1 MHLQVEEMGAVEKCV
16 TESMVWMNS
25 KMNAQ
30 SKVPIT
36 QDPVVQV
43 ADIIAK
49 IQVSV
54 PNISSLNSQ
63 H

>member
-1 MHLQVEEMGAVEKCV
+1 MHLQVEEMSAVEKCV
-16 TESMVWMNS
+16 TESMMWMNS

-49 IQVSV
+49 IQVCV
-54 PNISSLNSQ
+54 LNISGSSQ